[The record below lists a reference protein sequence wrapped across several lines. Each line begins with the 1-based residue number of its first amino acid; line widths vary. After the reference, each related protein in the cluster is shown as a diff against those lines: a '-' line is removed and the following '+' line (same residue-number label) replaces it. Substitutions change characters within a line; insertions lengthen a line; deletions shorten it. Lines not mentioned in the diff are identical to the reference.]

1 MASNAAIWW
10 VKASAANGLE
20 ATATSDSTNSARYSG
35 GEVLL
40 FDETPVVT
48 TGGHIFQSEYRVRN
62 SIAEN
67 AKVNGV
73 GNDVQDMGLDGIDVQ
88 ITGLVKDSDA
98 SNDNLTKLMGW
109 INEAK
114 TTTGYTEGRMGLR
127 VDDFPYF
134 NLVPTTTYGYV
145 LQDVTFIRDPNKDNK
160 TGFVLVLR
168 VGGDIRGWLD
178 ANNYRAE

>member
-1 MASNAAIWW
+1 MAGNAAIWW
-10 VKASAANGLE
+10 VKASAGNGLE
-20 ATATSDSTNSARYSG
+20 ATALADNTNSARYSG

-40 FDETPVVT
+40 FNETPVSGS
-48 TGGHIFQSEYRVRN
+48 GGHIFQSEFRIRN

-67 AKVNGV
+67 AKVDGN
-73 GNDVQDMGLDGIDVQ
+73 GNDVQDMGLDGVDVQ
-88 ITGLVKDSDA
+88 ITGLIKDSDA
-98 SNDNLTKLMGW
+98 SNDNLTKLMAW

-114 TTTGYTEGRMGLR
+114 TGTGYTEGRFGLR

-160 TGFVLVLR
+160 VGFVLTLR
-168 VGGDIRGWLD
+168 VGGNLRTWFD